1 MNDAP
6 PASDPRGPVTL
17 RTAGETDEALFD
29 ALLQLYAYDF
39 SALETRGSGWIDPG
53 PDGRFN
59 VHLRRV
65 PVSNGAGS
73 YLILWRGITAGF
85 VTIDRRCPSGR
96 GCDWNIGE
104 FFVLRKYRRTGTGS
118 AAVAAMVATRPGRW
132 EAAVMPENL
141 GALAFWRQTLA
152 AYAASETTG
161 VGHAEG
167 RPVLR
172 FRA

>member
-1 MNDAP
+1 MHDP
-6 PASDPRGPVTL
+6 PSALIPPGAVTL
-17 RTAGETDEALFD
+17 RPATEADDRLFD

-39 SALETRGSGWIDPG
+39 SALESPGSGWIDPG

-65 PVSNGAGS
+65 PVADGAGS
-73 YLILWRGITAGF
+73 HLILCHGITAGF
-85 VTIDRRCPSGR
+85 VTIDRRCPSGQ

-141 GALAFWRQTLA
+141 GALAFWRQTLLR
-152 AYAASETTG
+152 YDASETSG